1 MFEYKTSGTCSKKIS
16 LEIGRDNIIKS
27 VSFEGGCRGNTQ
39 GVAKL
44 CINKN
49 AHEVCSLLKVIK
61 CQGNTSCPDQ
71 LARAIEAYYEAKR

>member
-1 MFEYKTSGTCSKKIS
+1 MFEYRTKGTCSRRIS
-16 LEIGRDNIIKS
+16 LEIDKNDIIKR
-27 VSFEGGCRGNTQ
+27 VEFEGGCRGNTQ

-49 AHEVCSLLKVIK
+49 AHEVCALLRGIK

-71 LARAIEAYYEAKR
+71 LAKAIEAYYAAEK